1 MQNISTNFLHGV
13 AICRL
18 LWKVVHISTDFLH
31 GVYQFFLH
39 FFMIRS
45 RAPCGNALEK
55 SHGEALQ

>member
-39 FFMIRS
+39 LLIRS
-45 RAPCGNALEK
+45 STPCGNALEK
-55 SHGEALQ
+55 PLG